1 MSILTRPL
9 TYADLERERESHD
22 ERLELIEGEIVV
34 SPSPSGMHQVV
45 ALRLASLLHH
55 GVMERG
61 LGAVFLAPFD
71 VAFDEF
77 SVVQP
82 DLLVLLRSHRERFT
96 GERIKGA
103 PSLVIEI
110 LSPSTRRYD
119 RDIKRD
125 FYARHGVPEYWL
137 VNPGERTVTV
147 FSTIGQGRYER
158 EETTSDTARSAT
170 IPDFTV
176 DLTELF
182 APIWRDE

>member
-1 MSILTRPL
+1 MAVLLRPL
-9 TYADLERERESHD
+9 NYADLERERENHD

-45 ALRLASLLHH
+45 ALRLGSLLQHTL
-55 GVMERG
+55 MERG

-77 SVVQP
+77 SVLQP
-82 DLLVLLRSHRERFT
+82 DLLVLLRSQRARFT
-96 GERIKGA
+96 NERIKGA

-110 LSPSTRRYD
+110 LSLSTRRYG

-147 FSTIGQGRYER
+147 FSFIKHGRYER
-158 EETTSDTARSAT
+158 EETTSDTTRSAT
-170 IPDFTV
+170 IPEFTV
-176 DLTELF
+176 DLTALLS
-182 APIWRDE
+182 PIWGDE